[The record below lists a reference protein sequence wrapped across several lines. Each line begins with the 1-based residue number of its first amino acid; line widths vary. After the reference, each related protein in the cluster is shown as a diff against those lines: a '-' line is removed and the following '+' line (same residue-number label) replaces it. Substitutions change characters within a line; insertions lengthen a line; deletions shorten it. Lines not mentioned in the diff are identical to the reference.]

1 MERMSAKY
9 TALRG
14 KVVIKEEYKRLINMI
29 NNGQWEDAV
38 TQYPFLKDYYAI
50 EGSKLIPFSKNTIND
65 LTNPVLSGSLYGEL
79 DLEADP
85 SYWAEDKSYFTDL
98 QGLEWS
104 FITCVRDYPDRKQ
117 FNKTP
122 IASFID
128 MILTKVADRIIR
140 VEEYYQEWDYESVG
154 YEFDKTVVNKIVG
167 TSRYSYICNKC
178 ERPIYMCDGEC

>member
-1 MERMSAKY
+1 MSAKY

-14 KVVIKEEYKRLINMI
+14 KVVIKEEYKGLINLI

-65 LTNPVLSGSLYGEL
+65 LTNPELSGSLYGEL

-128 MILTKVADRIIR
+128 MVLTKVADRIIR

-154 YEFDKTVVNKIVG
+154 YEFDKNKIVG